1 MPRRKIFSGSIS
13 DGLSIDLPEWAGLK
27 LTDDQHDQLWSEY
40 DEQSLLELCDEA
52 EIVIE
57 NAVDDHAPGMN
68 DTYYSV
74 YCNDPK
80 RLRKEL
86 RQAIMSII
94 EDS

>member
-1 MPRRKIFSGSIS
+1 M
-13 DGLSIDLPEWAGLK
+13 
-27 LTDDQHDQLWSEY
+27 
-40 DEQSLLELCDEA
+40 LELCDEA

-86 RQAIMSII
+86 REAIMSII